1 MALNDLQ
8 ARLLWDAAS
17 TGGSQADIQ
26 RRYNEALNYL
36 MGDYM
41 VNQAK
46 MTGGNVLGLNPVNGR
61 GIHTPS
67 APFEPYTERY
77 FASVGDKLAG
87 VNRNRSVSRGTGMSM
102 GMGES
107 SSGAPR
113 SMMGYK

>member
-1 MALNDLQ
+1 MSLNDLQ

-17 TGGSQADIQ
+17 KGGSQADIQ
-26 RRYNEALNYL
+26 RRYSEALNYL

-41 VNQAK
+41 VGQAK
-46 MTGGNVLGLNPVNGR
+46 MTGGNVLGLNPVNAR

-87 VNRNRSVSRGTGMSM
+87 INRNPPARNGMSM
-102 GMGES
+102 GMGET

-113 SMMGYK
+113 NMMGYK